1 LKKTA
6 SKVKVLSCEKYVS
19 KRAVFNFKKK
29 IKVISSAA
37 VGGEYEKKGPLGKY
51 LDIYCEDEKLSADT
65 WEGAENEMCRLAL
78 NTALSKKK
86 LRDENIDILL
96 AGDLMNQ
103 CTGSGYGLSE
113 FNIPYIGLYGACST
127 FAEAIMTASCMI
139 EAGVVKTAAVVVSS
153 HFCTAQRQ
161 FRFPLE
167 YGAFAESTAQRT
179 VTGAGCVILS
189 ESCKD
194 EKGVFVTG
202 AMPGIVFDRGIKDAS
217 NMGAAMCTAA
227 ADTIERYFAYTKE
240 NPLDF
245 DLIVTGDLG
254 KEGKS
259 MALEMMQKKYPGIVN
274 VYDDCGVMIYD
285 TENQDV
291 SCGGSGCG
299 CSAVVSTGYILNSL
313 EKGEIKKCLVEGTGA
328 MMSPQSLLQGNS
340 IPAVAHLVR
349 LESVV

>member
-1 LKKTA
+1 
-6 SKVKVLSCEKYVS
+6 
-19 KRAVFNFKKK
+19 
-29 IKVISSAA
+29 
-37 VGGEYEKKGPLGKY
+37 
-51 LDIYCEDEKLSADT
+51 
-65 WEGAENEMCRLAL
+65 
-78 NTALSKKK
+78 
-86 LRDENIDILL
+86 
-96 AGDLMNQ
+96 
-103 CTGSGYGLSE
+103 
-113 FNIPYIGLYGACST
+113 
-127 FAEAIMTASCMI
+127 
-139 EAGVVKTAAVVVSS
+139 
-153 HFCTAQRQ
+153 
-161 FRFPLE
+161 
-167 YGAFAESTAQRT
+167 
-179 VTGAGCVILS
+179 
-189 ESCKD
+189 
-194 EKGVFVTG
+194 
-202 AMPGIVFDRGIKDAS
+202 
-217 NMGAAMCTAA
+217 MCTAA